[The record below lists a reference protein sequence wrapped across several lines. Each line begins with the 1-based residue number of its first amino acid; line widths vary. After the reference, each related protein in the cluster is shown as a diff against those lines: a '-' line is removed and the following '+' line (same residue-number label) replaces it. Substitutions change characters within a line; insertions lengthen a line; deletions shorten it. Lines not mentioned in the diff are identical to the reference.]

1 MKLLIVDDHAGMRT
15 LVRDLLRDTVTQVR
29 ECGSGEEAIGLCETF
44 VPDCVTMDLRMG
56 AMHGL
61 AAVQHIRQAHPDI
74 NIAILTQF
82 DHDTLRAR
90 ARRAG
95 ADSYFMKDDL
105 AALKRYIESVAEGSA
120 P

>member
-1 MKLLIVDDHAGMRT
+1 MKLLIVDDHAGMRS
-15 LVRDLLRDTVTQVR
+15 LIRDLLQHAVTQIR
-29 ECGSGEEAIGLCETF
+29 ECGSGEEAVGLCESYE
-44 VPDCVTMDLRMG
+44 PDCVTVDLRLG

-61 AAVQHIRQAHPDI
+61 AAVQQIRGKHPDI

-95 ADSYFMKDDL
+95 ADSYFIKDDL
-105 AALKRYIESVAEGSA
+105 AALKRYVESLTEGSA

>member
-1 MKLLIVDDHAGMRT
+1 MKVLIVDDHAGMRA
-15 LVRDLLRDTVTQVR
+15 LIRDLLKQVAAQIR
-29 ECGSGEEAIGLCETF
+29 ECGSGEEAVGLCESYA
-44 VPDCVTMDLRMG
+44 PDCVTMDLRMG

-61 AAVQHIRQAHPDI
+61 AAVQHIRQAHPNI

-95 ADSYFMKDDL
+95 ADGYFMKDDL
-105 AALKRYIESVAEGSA
+105 AALKRYVESIAEGSV